1 MSDRHCVRGCVR
13 PGEHYAA
20 CRFSGPDYVG
30 LFPCTGCAPRE
41 ARDGVLI
48 CAGCYGRARR
58 LLRDVDDMMGRLDS
72 LADPMKATPTD
83 KVPGGA
89 ASVEPPAPIDADL
102 LDAIRD
108 VSRTLV
114 AWAEFTGRRTI
125 DEAFDDIAN
134 DLEDVTR
141 FAEGWLDRIPEV
153 DGIRSFW
160 TVADAMAK
168 WGPERRTKG
177 EPEWLAEVTSEE
189 LQSVPEWGDELLNS
203 DQSAQVAGSQ
213 RTLQRWRKKGLIE
226 PARSIYTGRRQTAL
240 FRLSDLIRVRDEMQA
255 RAAVPRA
262 RGGRA

>member
-1 MSDRHCVRGCVR
+1 MSERHCVRGCTV

-20 CRFSGPDYVG
+20 CRCTGQD
-30 LFPCTGCAPRE
+30 TGCAPRE
-41 ARDGVLI
+41 ARAGVMI

-134 DLEDVTR
+134 DLEDITR
-141 FAEGWLDRIPEV
+141 FGEGWLNTTPEV

-177 EPEWLAEVTSEE
+177 EPEWLEEVTSEE
-189 LQSVPEWGDELLNS
+189 LRAVPEWGDKLLNV
-203 DQSAQVAGSQ
+203 DQAAMVAGSQ
-213 RTLQRWRKKGLIE
+213 RTLQRWRKKGLID
-226 PARSIYTGRRQTAL
+226 PARAIYTGRRQTAL
-240 FRLSDLIRVRDEMQA
+240 FRLSDLIRVRDEMQE

-262 RGGRA
+262 RGERP